1 MNDHVREVFVNVCL
15 VTAFLARPFLA
26 LYRSLAHVFAFSLD
40 SPTRPDPLFSCN
52 HSRGPT
58 QLAHMA
64 AVSHE
69 NSPNL
74 GPAPSKKSTFS
85 PLANTYSRFASWRA
99 ALGLPN
105 PGTVEN
111 LQKEVKST
119 HLNNFI
125 FDGARA
131 DLMKG
136 LSMDPAFQ
144 VTHSFQLASQSA
156 PPTYSFG
163 ALFANAKVLLQGN
176 VDHEGNVSGRFQ
188 QNWSVS
194 NTSKVQAQLGMQPG
208 HTMIQLEHDYSGQ
221 DYTLNGK
228 VINPSPLDGSG
239 IYVGSYL
246 QSVSKNLALGIE
258 TLYQRAA
265 LDQAEMSSS
274 YLAKLTGSDGKW
286 IATAQ
291 FQPIGVLQAT
301 YWHKLSE
308 KVEAAADLQVIAAP
322 MRRDAIATLGTKYD
336 LRMST
341 FRAQLDSTGKVSAWL
356 EQRMAPSFAFTIAG
370 EIDHFKNA
378 AKVGVGVM
386 IESTSLTPE
395 EMGMVPP
402 PGQPHF

>member
-1 MNDHVREVFVNVCL
+1 
-15 VTAFLARPFLA
+15 
-26 LYRSLAHVFAFSLD
+26 
-40 SPTRPDPLFSCN
+40 
-52 HSRGPT
+52 
-58 QLAHMA
+58 
-64 AVSHE
+64 
-69 NSPNL
+69 
-74 GPAPSKKSTFS
+74 
-85 PLANTYSRFASWRA
+85 
-99 ALGLPN
+99 
-105 PGTVEN
+105 
-111 LQKEVKST
+111 
-119 HLNNFI
+119 
-125 FDGARA
+125 
-131 DLMKG
+131 
-136 LSMDPAFQ
+136 
-144 VTHSFQLASQSA
+144 
-156 PPTYSFG
+156 
-163 ALFANAKVLLQGN
+163 
-176 VDHEGNVSGRFQ
+176 
-188 QNWSVS
+188 
-194 NTSKVQAQLGMQPG
+194 MQPG
-208 HTMIQLEHDYSGQ
+208 HTMIQLEHDYSGL

-246 QSVSKNLALGIE
+246 QSVSKNLALGVE

-265 LDQAEMSSS
+265 LDQTELSSS

-322 MRRDAIATLGTKYD
+322 MRRDAIATVGAKYD

-341 FRAQLDSTGKVSAWL
+341 FRAQLDSTGKVSALL
-356 EQRMAPSFAFTIAG
+356 EQRFAPSFAFTVAG
-370 EIDHFKNA
+370 EIDHFKVRPHSHPVLLLQLLNIPLLPQNA

>member
-1 MNDHVREVFVNVCL
+1 
-15 VTAFLARPFLA
+15 
-26 LYRSLAHVFAFSLD
+26 
-40 SPTRPDPLFSCN
+40 
-52 HSRGPT
+52 
-58 QLAHMA
+58 MA
-64 AVSHE
+64 TVSHE
-69 NSPNL
+69 KSPTL
-74 GPAPSKKSTFS
+74 GPYTENAAPSKNSTLFAPIS
-85 PLANTYSRFASWRA
+85 PLANAYSRFSSWRT
-99 ALGLPN
+99 ALALPN

-111 LQKEVKST
+111 LQKEVKTT
-119 HLNNFI
+119 HLTNFI

-188 QNWSVS
+188 QSWSPS
-194 NTSKVQAQLGMQPG
+194 NTSKMQAQLGMQAG
-208 HTMIQLEHDYSGQ
+208 QTMVQLEHDYSGL
-221 DYTLNGK
+221 DYTLNAK
-228 VINPSPLDGSG
+228 IINPSPMDGSG

-246 QSVSKNLALGIE
+246 QSVSKKLALGIE

-265 LDQAEMSSS
+265 LDQTEMSSS
-274 YLAKLTGSDGKW
+274 YLAKLTGADGKW

-322 MRRDAIATLGTKYD
+322 MRRDAIGTIGTKYD

-341 FRAQLDSTGKVSAWL
+341 FRAQLDSTGKVSALL
-356 EQRMAPSFAFTIAG
+356 EQRFAPSFAFTVAG

-402 PGQPHF
+402 PGQAHF